1 LHRSDCHRGEFITE
15 LSTARESVDAPGDSE
30 LALLLCR
37 AIVRNEVG
45 VMRTHDAGARG
56 RWSLFAGLWGWALL
70 MHQATFDRWQ
80 YSPLGW
86 ALCALA
92 IGLVLAPGSLPILA
106 ATVLVNTAYA
116 FQCLPHTAN
125 HLVFEGLVCFGWSLA
140 LGAHAIRALLGGEG
154 WRRALG
160 FGAEQAHPLER
171 SRAPLAAALLLV
183 YWLSVLH
190 KLNHDFVDP
199 STSCAAY
206 MYRRVALALP
216 FLPRAPWAEQ
226 VSIWSTLL
234 AEAALPVLLL
244 WRRTWQ
250 LGLVAALSFHLM
262 LAFDPTPGIYSFTGL
277 LFAFFVLVLPD
288 TFVETAL
295 DRLHALVARV
305 VRVPLLCARGAG
317 ALLLGSLLA
326 YGATRHDRWA
336 FQPTAVFF
344 LFWASLVIAGY
355 LVTLLTSPEAPGEPG
370 AAIVPR
376 RARPSTPAWLWVMPG
391 LVLLNGLN
399 PYLGLRTQL
408 SFSMFSNLRTE
419 GGISNHLFMP
429 RLLSLGDYQEDLV
442 EILTTDDPELADFS
456 QQQLLLPYFEFR
468 RLVGGLDDVSVTYL
482 RGGERHTFECASGQ
496 CNDPELAR
504 PVSGLVARLL
514 YFRPVDKGP
523 RMLCRH

>member
-1 LHRSDCHRGEFITE
+1 
-15 LSTARESVDAPGDSE
+15 
-30 LALLLCR
+30 
-37 AIVRNEVG
+37 
-45 VMRTHDAGARG
+45 MRTHGAAASG

-92 IGLVLAPGSLPILA
+92 IGLVMAPGSLPLLA
-106 ATVLVNTAYA
+106 ATLLVNTAYA

-125 HLVFEGLVCFGWSLA
+125 HLVFEGLVCLGWSLA
-140 LGAHAIRALLGGEG
+140 LGAHGARVLLGGEG
-154 WRRALG
+154 WREAIRSG
-160 FGAEQAHPLER
+160 PERPHPLEPT
-171 SRAPLAAALLLV
+171 RAPLAAALLLV

-190 KLNHDFVDP
+190 KLNYDFVDP
-199 STSCAAY
+199 GTSCAAY

-226 VSIWSTLL
+226 ASIWGTLL
-234 AEAALPVLLL
+234 AEAAVPVLLL

-277 LFAFFVLVLPD
+277 LFALFVLVLPD
-288 TFVETAL
+288 AFVETAL
-295 DRLHALVARV
+295 CRLSELSARV
-305 VRVPLLCARGAG
+305 GRPW
-317 ALLLGSLLA
+317 LLGARAAGVALIASLLA
-326 YGATRHDRWA
+326 YGATRNDRWA
-336 FQPTAVFF
+336 FQPTFVFF
-344 LFWASLVIAGY
+344 LVWASLVIAGY
-355 LVTLLTSPEAPGEPG
+355 LVTLFTLPEAPSEPS
-370 AAIVPR
+370 AAAEPW
-376 RARPSTPAWLWVMPG
+376 RARQPSPAWLWVMPG

-442 EILTTDDPELADFS
+442 EILTTDDPDLAEFS
-456 QQQLLLPYFEFR
+456 ERQLLLPYFEFR
-468 RLVGGLDDVSVTYL
+468 RLVSGLDDVSVTYL
-482 RGGERHTFECASGQ
+482 RGNERHTFECARGQ
-496 CNDPELAR
+496 CNDAELAQ
-504 PVSGLVARLL
+504 PLSGLAGRLL

>member
-1 LHRSDCHRGEFITE
+1 M
-15 LSTARESVDAPGDSE
+15 
-30 LALLLCR
+30 
-37 AIVRNEVG
+37 
-45 VMRTHDAGARG
+45 MRTHGLAAKG
-56 RWSLFAGLWGWALL
+56 RWTLFAGLWGWALL

-86 ALCALA
+86 AVCALA
-92 IGLVLAPGSLPILA
+92 LGLVMAPASLPLLA

-125 HLVFEGLVCFGWSLA
+125 HLVFEGLVCLGWSLV
-140 LGAHAIRALLGGEG
+140 LGAHALRALLGGDG
-154 WRRALG
+154 WRGALG
-160 FGAEQAHPLER
+160 LGAASGAERPHPLER
-171 SRAPLAAALLLV
+171 SRTPLAAALLLV

-190 KLNHDFVDP
+190 KLNYDFVDP

-206 MYRRVALALP
+206 MYRRVVLALP
-216 FLPRAPWAEQ
+216 FLPAAPWAEQ
-226 VSIWSTLL
+226 ASIWGTLL

-277 LFAFFVLVLPD
+277 LFALFVLVLPD
-288 TFVETAL
+288 AFVDTAL
-295 DRLHALVARV
+295 GRLDALSARV
-305 VRVPLLCARGAG
+305 GNLPLRCTRAAG
-317 ALLLGSLLA
+317 ALLLASLLG

-336 FQPTAVFF
+336 FQPTFVFF
-344 LFWASLVIAGY
+344 LVWASLVIAGY
-355 LVTLLTSPEAPGEPG
+355 LVTLFTLPETPAGPGTAEP
-370 AAIVPR
+370 P
-376 RARPSTPAWLWVMPG
+376 RARAPSPAWLWVMPG

-419 GGISNHLFMP
+419 GGMSNHLFMP
-429 RLLSLGDYQEDLV
+429 RLLSLGGYQEDLV
-442 EILTTDDPELADFS
+442 EILTADDPELADLS
-456 QQQLLLPYFEFR
+456 RRQLLLPYFEFR
-468 RLVGGLDDVSVTYL
+468 RLVGGLDAVSVTYL
-482 RGGERHTFECASGQ
+482 RGGERHTFECAGGQ
-496 CNDPELAR
+496 CNDAELAR
-504 PVSGLVARLL
+504 PPSGLVARLL